1 MKQIQEIAEKIGLTP
16 DEIESFGKYKAKIS
30 TSTLKKFSGIRKG
43 KLIVVTAINPTPF
56 GEGKTTTSIGLGD
69 ALNRLGKNPII
80 ALREPSLGPVM
91 GMKGGAVGGGKSKV
105 VPSTD
110 INLHF
115 TGDFHAITA
124 ANNLLSACIDNRVK
138 FNLEPNIDI
147 RQVPWKRAMDM
158 NDRALRE
165 IIIGLGDKNGA
176 TRDDGFL
183 ITAASEIMA
192 ILCMSDDLADLKKRL
207 GRIICAYTT
216 DNEPVTPDDLNVTGA
231 MTALLA
237 DAIKPNLIQTLEGT
251 PAFMHGGPFAN
262 IAHGTNSVIAT
273 RLALALGDYVVTECG
288 FGADLGAEKFLDIV
302 APSKQLPPSA
312 VVIVATLRALKYN
325 SGIHKKMVMQ
335 PNPTAVK
342 EGFVNL
348 KRHIE
353 NIQKFGIKPV
363 VAINKFPSDSASEL
377 EMLAEL
383 LDEIGVR
390 CAINTNF
397 EQGGEGAIELAQ
409 KVMASINSDNPNYHQ
424 LYKYDQ
430 PITSKIETI
439 AKEIYRADKVNFTSR
454 AKSDIRRIENLG
466 YSQLPICMAKT
477 QYSFSDN
484 KKLLGAPTG
493 FKIKVR
499 EVKVSAGAGFIVAVC
514 GDIML
519 MPGLSKVPG
528 AEEIDI
534 ADDGT
539 ITGIS

>member
-1 MKQIQEIAEKIGLTP
+1 MKQIHEIAEKIGLSR
-16 DEIESFGKYKAKIS
+16 DEIEEFGKYKAKVTNS
-30 TSTLKKFSGIRKG
+30 SLLKHCRTCRG

-69 ALNRLGKNPII
+69 ALNKLGKNPII

-91 GMKGGAVGGGKSKV
+91 GMKGGAVGGGKSTV

-115 TGDFHAITA
+115 TGDFHAITS
-124 ANNLLSACIDNRVK
+124 ANNLLSACIDNRLK
-138 FNLEPNIDI
+138 FDLEPKIDI

-165 IIIGLGDKNGA
+165 IIIGLGDGNGA

-192 ILCMSDDLADLKKRL
+192 VLCLSDDLTDLKKRL
-207 GRIICAYTT
+207 GKMICAYTI
-216 DNEPVTPDDLNVTGA
+216 DDKPVTPDDLNVTGA
-231 MTALLA
+231 MAALLA

-251 PAFMHGGPFAN
+251 PTFMHGGPFAN

-273 RLALALGDYVVTECG
+273 KLALALGDYVVTECG

-302 APSKQLPPSA
+302 APSKDLKPSA
-312 VVIVATLRALKYN
+312 IVIVATVRALKYN
-325 SGIHKKMVMQ
+325 GGVKKKFVTQ
-335 PNPTAVK
+335 PNKDAIR

-348 KRHIE
+348 KRHVE
-353 NIQKFGIKPV
+353 NIKKYGIVPV
-363 VAINKFPSDSASEL
+363 VAINKFPNDLEEEL
-377 EMLAEL
+377 ELVRSL
-383 LDEIGVR
+383 LGEEGVE

-397 EQGGEGAIELAQ
+397 EAGGEGAIELAE
-409 KVMASINSDNPNYHQ
+409 KVVESIASGTSNYKQ
-424 LYKYDQ
+424 LYDYNQ
-430 PITSKIETI
+430 PIENKIEII
-439 AKEIYRADKVNFTSR
+439 AKEIYRADGVRFTSR

-466 YSQLPICMAKT
+466 YSGLPICMAKT

-484 KKLLGAPTG
+484 DKLLGAPTG
-493 FKIKVR
+493 FKIKIR
-499 EVKVSAGAGFIVAVC
+499 EVKVSAGAGFIVAIC

-519 MPGLSKVPG
+519 MPGLSKIPR
-528 AEEIDI
+528 AEELDVTN
-534 ADDGT
+534 DGV
-539 ITGIS
+539 IIGM

>member
-1 MKQIQEIAEKIGLTP
+1 MKQIHEIAKKIGLSR
-16 DEIESFGKYKAKIS
+16 DEIEEFGKHKAKIAN
-30 TSTLKKFSGIRKG
+30 STLLKHCGTSKG

-91 GMKGGAVGGGKSKV
+91 GMKGGAVGGGKSTV

-115 TGDFHAITA
+115 TGDFHAITS

-138 FNLEPNIDI
+138 FGLDPKIDI

-165 IIIGLGDKNGA
+165 IIIGLGDGNGA

-192 ILCMSDDLADLKKRL
+192 VLCMSDDLTDLKKRL
-207 GRIICAYTT
+207 GRMICAYTT
-216 DNEPVTPDDLNVTGA
+216 DDKPVTPDDLNVTGA
-231 MTALLA
+231 MATLLA

-251 PAFMHGGPFAN
+251 PTLMHGGPFAN
-262 IAHGTNSVIAT
+262 IAHGTNSIIAT
-273 RLALALGDYVVTECG
+273 KLALALGDYVVTECG

-302 APSKQLPPSA
+302 APSKGLEPSA
-312 VVIVATLRALKYN
+312 LVIVATVRALKYN
-325 SGIHKKMVMQ
+325 GGVKKKFVSQ
-335 PNPTAVK
+335 PNKDAIK

-348 KRHIE
+348 KQHVE
-353 NIQKFGIKPV
+353 NIKKYGIVPV
-363 VAINKFPSDSASEL
+363 VAINKFPNDLEEEL
-377 EMLAEL
+377 ELVRSL
-383 LDEIGVR
+383 LSEEGVE

-397 EQGGEGAIELAQ
+397 EAGGEGAIELAQ
-409 KVMASINSDNPNYHQ
+409 KVVGSIASGTANYKQ
-424 LYKYDQ
+424 LYDYNQ
-430 PITSKIETI
+430 PIENKIEII
-439 AKEIYRADKVNFTSR
+439 AKEIYRADGVRFTSR
-454 AKSDIRRIENLG
+454 AKSDIRRIESLG
-466 YSQLPICMAKT
+466 YSGLPICMAKT

-484 KKLLGAPTG
+484 EKLLGAPTG
-493 FKIKVR
+493 FKIRVR

-519 MPGLSKVPG
+519 MPGLSKIPR
-528 AEEIDI
+528 AEELDVTN
-534 ADDGT
+534 DGI
-539 ITGIS
+539 ITGM